1 MALACPR
8 SSWLL
13 CSTLSPAD
21 CPQRGPRIKVALF
34 ITFFLFTYS
43 LYILLTSPSQE
54 PSQIIP
60 PIPPSLL
67 SRWGLS
73 LYPSPWHIKSLPDY
87 IHPFPLMPDMA
98 VHLGEHMPCTGN
110 SLWDNLIS
118 IWRPSCTS
126 AAYVRGGL
134 DTTCVFQCFPNL
146 KSCHSNIRPTA
157 ASLCPVIITTL
168 APVSTFLL
176 LFCDYSGTYTV
187 IILHYCHSHTS

>member
-1 MALACPR
+1 M
-8 SSWLL
+8 
-13 CSTLSPAD
+13 
-21 CPQRGPRIKVALF
+21 
-34 ITFFLFTYS
+34 FTYS

-54 PSQIIP
+54 PSHNCSSH
-60 PIPPSLL
+60 PSL
-67 SRWGLS
+67 SSEQVGAFS
-73 LYPSPWHIKSLPDY
+73 VSPTRAYQVSARLHAS
-87 IHPFPLMPDMA
+87 FPTDADMA
-98 VHLGEHMPCTGN
+98 AHLGEHMPCTGN
-110 SLWDNLIS
+110 SLWDSPVS

-134 DTTCVFQCFPNL
+134 DTACVFQCFPNL

-187 IILHYCHSHTS
+187 IILHNCHEPTSRSRQIIIKGIT